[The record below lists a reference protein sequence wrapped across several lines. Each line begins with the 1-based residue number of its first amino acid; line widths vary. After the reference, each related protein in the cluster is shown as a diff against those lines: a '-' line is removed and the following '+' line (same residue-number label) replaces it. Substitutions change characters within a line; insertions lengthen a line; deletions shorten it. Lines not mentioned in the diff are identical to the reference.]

1 MFRAP
6 GSSVT
11 APFEIAGSGR
21 FALRVYPAGSHGAPP
36 GRCSVLLLGPRGV
49 KLTFVLRVR
58 ATLFGTLSSPLSC
71 ADAGAG
77 CWLKDAGPAA
87 THSKRGTPGIVA
99 VSFVTVE
106 HSMADPH
113 DLGNTSWA
121 GDRTLAWAAEQA
133 AQNVVED
140 I

>member
-1 MFRAP
+1 M
-6 GSSVT
+6 
-11 APFEIAGSGR
+11 
-21 FALRVYPAGSHGAPP
+21 YPAGSHGAPP
-36 GRCSVLLLGPRGV
+36 GRCSVLLVGPRGV

-58 ATLFGTLSSPLSC
+58 DKLFGTLSSPLSC

-106 HSMADPH
+106 HSMAGPY

-121 GDRTLAWAAEQA
+121 GDRTLAWAAEKA
-133 AQNVVED
+133 AENVVED

>member
-1 MFRAP
+1 M
-6 GSSVT
+6 
-11 APFEIAGSGR
+11 
-21 FALRVYPAGSHGAPP
+21 YPAGSHGAPP
-36 GRCSVLLLGPRGV
+36 GHCSVLLVGPRGV

-58 ATLFGTLSSPLSC
+58 DKLFGTLSSPLSC

-106 HSMADPH
+106 HSMAGPY

>member
-1 MFRAP
+1 M
-6 GSSVT
+6 
-11 APFEIAGSGR
+11 
-21 FALRVYPAGSHGAPP
+21 
-36 GRCSVLLLGPRGV
+36 LLVGPRGV
-49 KLTFVLRVR
+49 KLMFVLRVR
-58 ATLFGTLSSPLSC
+58 DKLFGTLSSPLSC

-106 HSMADPH
+106 HSMAGPY

-121 GDRTLAWAAEQA
+121 GDRTLAWATQKAAENA
-133 AQNVVED
+133 LKD
-140 I
+140 F